1 METDIQQGDI
11 GGRDRRAHPRASLD
25 LGVNV
30 GRENMPVLPVTA
42 LNLSA
47 SGIYCVGRKSLGE
60 LTRVDLLLRVD
71 AGHEI
76 AARAVVIREEQL
88 ADGNYG
94 IGMFFTSISDENR
107 SFIAEIVAR
116 AFTRTDL

>member
-1 METDIQQGDI
+1 MEIGTQAGDFS
-11 GGRDRRAHPRASLD
+11 GRDRRAHPRANLD
-25 LGVNV
+25 LGVNI

-47 SGIYCVGRKSLGE
+47 SGIYCVSRKSLGE

-71 AGHEI
+71 SNHEI
-76 AARAVVIREEQL
+76 TARAVVIREEQL

-94 IGMFFTSISDENR
+94 IGMFFTSISDESR
-107 SFIAEIVAR
+107 AFIAEIVAG
-116 AFTRTDL
+116 ALTRVEQ

>member
-1 METDIQQGDI
+1 MDTGTQAGVSS
-11 GGRDRRAHPRASLD
+11 GMDRRGHPRANLD

-30 GRENMPVLPVTA
+30 GRENLPVLPVTA

-47 SGIYCVGRKSLGE
+47 SGIYCVSRKSLGE
-60 LTRVDLLLRVD
+60 LTRVDLLLKVD
-71 AGHEI
+71 TGHEI

-107 SFIAEIVAR
+107 AFISEIVAR
-116 AFTRTDL
+116 ALTRTDQ